1 MMMYDIQMHFN
12 SFNTIISDGSGYIS
26 KNLNIN
32 TQKAIHIVCVYRAH
46 SCSIFTFLNNLQTII
61 QHSPKHCPIII
72 MKNINVDILKNNN
85 RAKNKQKRLNFI
97 NNFQLIS
104 QFSENLTK
112 ITSQLDRVWA
122 NLV

>member
-1 MMMYDIQMHFN
+1 
-12 SFNTIISDGSGYIS
+12 
-26 KNLNIN
+26 
-32 TQKAIHIVCVYRAH
+32 
-46 SCSIFTFLNNLQTII
+46 
-61 QHSPKHCPIII
+61 